1 MNESKM
7 NIDKSIQQIR
17 EDIETWNEIRQ
28 TEVAL
33 NQLTSGYGLEINRQE
48 FQNWIP
54 LVEGHEEAKIH
65 LYLASNSGKLIF
77 YLVDSVT
84 DSSGDDEHYR
94 LGENLFI
101 KGFYRE
107 MNHSNTTST
116 ISIPKIKMDKIE
128 VVEAAFQWFL
138 YSRYWF
144 AKKLN
149 TSEEMVR
156 VFSIPFNDF
165 LKVFDKHE
173 VTSAFLF
180 FCLESFESKEET
192 HQDEISIFLC
202 SKFEPSK
209 DRITNYS
216 PRVYENVGVPR
227 PPFKIVANQF
237 GLLS

>member
-1 MNESKM
+1 M
-7 NIDKSIQQIR
+7 NINKSIQQIR

-54 LVEGHEEAKIH
+54 LVKGHEEAEIH

-84 DSSGDDEHYR
+84 DSSGDDKHYK
-94 LGENLFI
+94 LGGNLFI

-107 MNHSNTTST
+107 VNHSDVAST
-116 ISIPKIKMDKIE
+116 ILIPKINLDKTE

-138 YSRYWF
+138 YSRYWV

-149 TSEEMVR
+149 TLEGIVR

-165 LKVFDKHE
+165 LKVFDKNE

-180 FCLESFESKEET
+180 FCLESFENKEDT
-192 HQDEISIFLC
+192 HQDEISVFLC
-202 SKFEPSK
+202 SKFDPSK
-209 DRITNYS
+209 GRITNYS
-216 PRVYENVGVPR
+216 PRVYANVGVPR